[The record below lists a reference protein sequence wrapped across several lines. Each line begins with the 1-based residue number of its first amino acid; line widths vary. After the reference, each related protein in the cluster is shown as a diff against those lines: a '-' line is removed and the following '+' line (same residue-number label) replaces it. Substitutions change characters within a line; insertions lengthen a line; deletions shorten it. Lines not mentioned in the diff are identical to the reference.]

1 MKFLNVDI
9 PVKNLPQLDPGFVPL
24 GAFFQSYAK
33 GAQKPLCIAVERSAG
48 QVGIYETKIYGTP
61 DMAAADAY
69 YVDRPFPP
77 MRWASASARRLWC
90 SSPGNVR

>member
-33 GAQKPLCIAVERSAG
+33 GAQKPLCIAVERLSLIHIFWG
-48 QVGIYETKIYGTP
+48 R
-61 DMAAADAY
+61 
-69 YVDRPFPP
+69 RP
-77 MRWASASARRLWC
+77 
-90 SSPGNVR
+90 